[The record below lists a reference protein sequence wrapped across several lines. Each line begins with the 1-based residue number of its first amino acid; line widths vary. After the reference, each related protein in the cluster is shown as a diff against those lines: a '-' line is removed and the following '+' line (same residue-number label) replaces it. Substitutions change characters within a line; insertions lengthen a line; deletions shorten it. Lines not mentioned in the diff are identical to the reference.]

1 MSYFF
6 DIPLIIPILA
16 AIYLMI
22 VYVVLTLLQRKR
34 A

>member
-16 AIYLMI
+16 ATYLMA
-22 VYVVLTLLQRKR
+22 VYIVLTVLQRKR